1 MQVREGQTQEQHR
14 ESRIGPVQNKHC
26 TSDTG
31 VIYCDGRNKTENKH
45 LVYSW
50 SGMYLSVTVV
60 TKSSSFQISNW
71 AAALLRL
78 QVSRFTYFSLVIH
91 NKPLLVVCSGKKKDK
106 QHIVSTDDDAGLFNT
121 QEDHK
126 TIMISGN

>member
-1 MQVREGQTQEQHR
+1 MREGQTQEQHR
-14 ESRIGPVQNKHC
+14 ESSQLSKIGPVQNKHC

-50 SGMYLSVTVV
+50 SGVYLSVTVV
-60 TKSSSFQISNW
+60 TKSSSDAKRFQISNW

-78 QVSRFTYFSLVIH
+78 QVSWFTYFSLVIH
-91 NKPLLVVCSGKKKDK
+91 NKPLLLVCSEKKKK
-106 QHIVSTDDDAGLFNT
+106 ISNT
-121 QEDHK
+121 LCPPIMTPGYLIHK
-126 TIMISGN
+126 KIIK